1 MSVGSVSFYGL
12 LLAGITRSGE
22 VTISVYNAAE
32 KLEFL
37 ESSPTSFNPG
47 LMYTGFVSTV
57 CCFVNYASCLK
68 IWILIVHDFL
78 CCVLS
83 VLAKFFLCLI
93 VVEAEPGRWW
103 CYCEPETCQYQNRLS
118 KERCV

>member
-1 MSVGSVSFYGL
+1 MNVGRVSFYGL

-37 ESSPTSFNPG
+37 ESSPTSFKPG

-57 CCFVNYASCLK
+57 C
-68 IWILIVHDFL
+68 
-78 CCVLS
+78 
-83 VLAKFFLCLI
+83 
-93 VVEAEPGRWW
+93 
-103 CYCEPETCQYQNRLS
+103 
-118 KERCV
+118 

>member
-22 VTISVYNAAE
+22 VTLSVYNAAE

-37 ESSPTSFNPG
+37 ESSPTSFKPG

-57 CCFVNYASCLK
+57 C
-68 IWILIVHDFL
+68 
-78 CCVLS
+78 
-83 VLAKFFLCLI
+83 
-93 VVEAEPGRWW
+93 
-103 CYCEPETCQYQNRLS
+103 
-118 KERCV
+118 